1 MFPVHWVLRPLL
13 LAVCT
18 VQFTLALLAYL
29 NFQNGAILADCIV
42 NLAVA
47 VWQIPS
53 LAFGRFWI
61 WSVAST
67 NTVLYLL
74 YVGITIWL
82 RQVVEHIDKEITY
95 PPNFLLVQYSIGIA
109 GFVLMGSSLTLMWLK
124 VGRTKTIED
133 SESMLTITGHDTRE
147 GIEKSPKVEPEHV
160 VRLSTPPFLPKP
172 PRVHSLHKRSSEGTL
187 VTPEQDSEQI
197 PEVNLNLSLA
207 NSVYDDTENWM
218 DTKPMKVAD
227 VACSS
232 VPLSLLVPVLH
243 PKLSI
248 DWDARTLGRRQST
261 GQLIIKKQR
270 VSQDDKRE
278 KRRNEARNEARNTQ
292 LDENTEDMA
301 EAESGYLSFNQEH
314 GNLIQAQSS
323 PSQAH
328 QRTTKF
334 QSITENQPDLN
345 PEADLGADYMLS
357 NSDYTLPAP
366 NSARSPNCKPHSLHL
381 HLDGPVLLPV
391 LSESNLPVPGLPGSR
406 LSCIMDGLEDIPLP
420 PPKWTE
426 SPQKLSTISLDQ
438 WEQHKSAWLAVS
450 TKAAPNLF
458 VGSPSRT
465 LSAPSL
471 HTFRQVSSK
480 SEPSEV
486 EYQFAPEQF
495 CTPVASREPEQS
507 PIRKMMGKL
516 RNSPKRWSVSSHHS
530 PQHSKYSHHSPQSSK
545 VLRHSPQNS
554 KVFKHSPQNSKLLRH
569 SPSHSFHK
577 HLLSCSPTHKHTQSV
592 ANSMASF
599 LASLASGK
607 STRSDSPRKLKAF
620 FAREKP
626 KFNLP
631 SAQMSKSESKNSVL
645 QGDYGMLSTLG
656 VGLLP
661 GYNPSWEDLENLGS
675 RQSSVPSAIVG
686 EYDKEKW
693 RTLKELEKQAELD
706 MAL

>member
-29 NFQNGAILADCIV
+29 NFHNSVILADCIV

-53 LAFGRFWI
+53 LALGRFWI

-67 NTVLYLL
+67 NTILYLL

-82 RQVVEHIDKEITY
+82 RQVVEHIEKEITY
-95 PPNFLLVQYSIGIA
+95 PPNFLLVQYSIAIA

-124 VGRTKTIED
+124 VGRNKTPED
-133 SESMLTITGHDTRE
+133 SESMLTITRQDTRE
-147 GIEKSPKVEPEHV
+147 GLEKTPKTEPEHV
-160 VRLSTPPFLPKP
+160 FRLLTPPFLPKP

-187 VTPEQDSEQI
+187 VTPEQDSEQM
-197 PEVNLNLSLA
+197 PEVNINLSLA

-218 DTKPMKVAD
+218 DTKPMKVTD
-227 VACSS
+227 VAGAS

-261 GQLIIKKQR
+261 GQLVIKKQR

-278 KRRNEARNEARNTQ
+278 QRINEARNTQ
-292 LDENTEDMA
+292 LDGNTVDMA
-301 EAESGYLSFNQEH
+301 NKESGFQSFNQDH
-314 GNLIQAQSS
+314 PNSSRAQNISS
-323 PSQAH
+323 QTH
-328 QRTTKF
+328 QMTPKF
-334 QSITENQPDLN
+334 QSITEYQPDLN
-345 PEADLGADYMLS
+345 PEAKSGADYMLPQS
-357 NSDYTLPAP
+357 EYTLPSS
-366 NSARSPNCKPHSLHL
+366 NSAGSPNYKSHAAHM

-391 LSESNLPVPGLPGSR
+391 LSESNLPAPGLPGSR

-438 WEQHKSAWLAVS
+438 WEQHKHAWLAVS
-450 TKAAPNLF
+450 SKAAPNLF
-458 VGSPSRT
+458 VASPSRT

-471 HTFRQVSSK
+471 HTFRQVSNK

-516 RNSPKRWSVSSHHS
+516 RNSPKRWLVSSQHS
-530 PQHSKYSHHSPQSSK
+530 PQHSKYSHHSPQ
-545 VLRHSPQNS
+545 NS
-554 KVFKHSPQNSKLLRH
+554 KVFKHSPHNSKLLRH

-599 LASLASGK
+599 LASLTSGK
-607 STRSDSPRKLKAF
+607 SSRSDSPRKLKAF

-631 SAQMSKSESKNSVL
+631 SAQMSKSESRSSVL
-645 QGDYGMLSTLG
+645 QGEHGMLSTLG